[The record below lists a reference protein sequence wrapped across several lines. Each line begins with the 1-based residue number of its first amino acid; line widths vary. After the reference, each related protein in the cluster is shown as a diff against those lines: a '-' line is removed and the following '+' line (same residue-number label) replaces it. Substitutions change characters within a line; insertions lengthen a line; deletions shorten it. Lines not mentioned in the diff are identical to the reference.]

1 MLDKATTFVYIG
13 EVEQNSNDRVA
24 YKEMSGS
31 QTFYPNIIMSNR
43 HQRLY
48 LFVFIIFV
56 FKNTFFVFWKWQ
68 IVLPTCIFFFWV
80 HCPFYSLWSLG
91 KVQFYKILA
100 SSSWVSL
107 TLVTRGIHT
116 ITMASHY
123 TSEMWR
129 FFIPGNPFT
138 WSEITL
144 SSAAGTG
151 GSYGWHQKWRLT
163 STRDKP
169 SQSNKEWFGCK
180 VWHQVKVHRFNS
192 QRDKDAH
199 TGLKCCGLISM
210 FDQLT
215 GMVMDCRYAN
225 QGCCCQIVRRLSLV
239 AWRQSNL

>member
-1 MLDKATTFVYIG
+1 
-13 EVEQNSNDRVA
+13 
-24 YKEMSGS
+24 MSGS
-31 QTFYPNIIMSNR
+31 QTFYPNIIIMSNR
-43 HQRLY
+43 HKRLY

-68 IVLPTCIFFFWV
+68 IVLPTRIFFFWV
-80 HCPFYSLWSLG
+80 HRPFYSLWSLG

-116 ITMASHY
+116 ITVASHY

-163 STRDKP
+163 STRGKP

-192 QRDKDAH
+192 QMH
-199 TGLKCCGLISM
+199 TQVLSVVGLHPCLINS
-210 FDQLT
+210 
-215 GMVMDCRYAN
+215 R
-225 QGCCCQIVRRLSLV
+225 
-239 AWRQSNL
+239 AWSWIAASNCSQKVRQSRMLLSNCTTSIYGGLMPVEPVVDEGTVTIVSR